1 MLRICG
7 VCQSAIVE
15 VKQDSWEYNSKKS
28 SQVKTIGINY
38 LGDGIESKFKIKQTS
53 LACRKRN
60 KTVNSLILYMERYV
74 YIVHSYRI
82 YVNSL

>member
-1 MLRICG
+1 VPVGDKNIEMLKICG

-53 LACRKRN
+53 VILAILKRQDLCLKN
-60 KTVNSLILYMERYV
+60 DFIWF
-74 YIVHSYRI
+74 HG
-82 YVNSL
+82 